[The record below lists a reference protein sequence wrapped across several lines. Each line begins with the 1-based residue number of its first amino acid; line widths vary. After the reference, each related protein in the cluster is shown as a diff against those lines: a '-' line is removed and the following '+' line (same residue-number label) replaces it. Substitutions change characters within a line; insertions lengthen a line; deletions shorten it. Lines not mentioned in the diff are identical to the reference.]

1 MAKPYGDDLRR
12 KFLLAYDQGE
22 DTLEELADRFLVSV
36 GWAKKISA
44 QRNRS
49 GQAERVPHQ
58 AGRKWR
64 AGAEAQRQVM
74 DWVASKP
81 DLTLAQLQAR
91 LYNEAGISL
100 SLGGVGHLLKKLG
113 PGVKKSP
120 PTRPGETR
128 KPTASPA
135 KGSGRATS
143 RSR

>member
-12 KFLLAYDQGE
+12 KFLLAYDRGE

-44 QRNRS
+44 RRNRS

-91 LYNEAGISL
+91 LYNEAGVWL
-100 SLGGVGHLLKKLG
+100 SLWRRWHLVEKL
-113 PGVKKSP
+113 
-120 PTRPGETR
+120 
-128 KPTASPA
+128 
-135 KGSGRATS
+135 S
-143 RSR
+143 RRRTKR